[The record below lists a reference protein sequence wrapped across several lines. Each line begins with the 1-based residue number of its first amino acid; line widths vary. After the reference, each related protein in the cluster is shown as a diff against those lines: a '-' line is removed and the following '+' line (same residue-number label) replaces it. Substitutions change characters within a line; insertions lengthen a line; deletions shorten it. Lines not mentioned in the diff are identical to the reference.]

1 MSAKK
6 TANPVLDGMVDVP
19 PAEDPSEPPARTTVR
34 LLVRTVAAHGDAT
47 RYRSGLGPFGREA
60 VAVEAT
66 PEQAEALRADPMLIV
81 AETAD
86 E

>member
-1 MSAKK
+1 MARAK

-19 PAEDPSEPPARTTVR
+19 PAAARV
-34 LLVRTVAAHGDAT
+34 LLSVRTVSAHGNAQ

-66 PEQAEALRADPMLIV
+66 PEQAEAMRADPMLIV